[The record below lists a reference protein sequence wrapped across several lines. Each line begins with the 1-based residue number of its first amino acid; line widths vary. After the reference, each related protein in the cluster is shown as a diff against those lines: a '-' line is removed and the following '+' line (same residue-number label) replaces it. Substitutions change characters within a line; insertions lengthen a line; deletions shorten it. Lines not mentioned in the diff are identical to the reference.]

1 VKTRSRWQW
10 RGSIALA
17 GVALGF
23 VIYPLIEGK
32 NDVINSDWPAF
43 ATGAKLI
50 VQDPSHLYDFDVQ
63 RRTQLDVTGGRTLVG
78 LGIHGILPFLAPAWV
93 AFFAVPFDALG
104 TDLGGRLWILFGL
117 ACLAFGLLLAVRPRP
132 PTAILPAFASVPTAL
147 LLLNAQLDGLVALG
161 IGGAIA
167 LCALPPLRGGRVG
180 ERSISPILT
189 AAPAR
194 RGVNWWDRFAAGL
207 CLGLTLVKP
216 QLVLPLGAALILTR
230 EWRVLAGWASAGIVM
245 FAAAAAVYPRWV
257 FDWWHVL
264 GTTVQPGAREVNLG
278 HAGTI
283 LPGPYFGYAVAVLSV
298 LALIVILVLARRA
311 KRDLRAA
318 VAVLVA
324 GGVLVSPHALPADL
338 VLVTVALAI
347 WGNATWIEWLV
358 LSVGAIIAAVVP
370 APVPTV
376 VGVLLVAWLCLRV
389 AGLSAWR
396 WPRGQAPASAG

>member
-1 VKTRSRWQW
+1 VNTRSRWQW

-23 VIYPLIEGK
+23 VIYPLIEG
-32 NDVINSDWPAF
+32 NDDVINSDWPAF

-50 VQDPSHLYDFDVQ
+50 VQDPGHLYDFDVQ

-93 AFFAVPFDALG
+93 AFFAVPFEALG

-117 ACLAFGLLLAVRPRP
+117 ACLALGLLLAVRPRP

-161 IGGAIA
+161 IGSAIA
-167 LCALPPLRGGRVG
+167 LLSLPPSGGRVG
-180 ERSISPILT
+180 VRVVHQRNRFL
-189 AAPAR
+189 A
-194 RGVNWWDRFAAGL
+194 GV

-216 QLVLPLGAALILTR
+216 QLVLPVGAALILTR
-230 EWRVLAGWASAGIVM
+230 EWHILAGWASAGVVM
-245 FAAAAAVYPRWV
+245 FAGAAAVYARWV

-264 GTTVQPGAREVNLG
+264 GTTVQVGAREVNLG
-278 HAGTI
+278 HLGTI
-283 LPGPYFGYAVAVLSV
+283 LPGAYVGYGVAVLSL
-298 LALIVILVLARRA
+298 LALIGVLFLARRI
-311 KRDLRAA
+311 KGDLRAA
-318 VAVLVA
+318 AAVLVA
-324 GGVLVSPHALPADL
+324 GGVLVSPHALPADM
-338 VLVTVALAI
+338 VLVTLALAI
-347 WGNATWIEWLV
+347 WGKATWVEWLV

>member
-1 VKTRSRWQW
+1 MKTQSRWQW

-43 ATGAKLI
+43 ATGGRLI
-50 VQDPSHLYDFDVQ
+50 VQDPSHLYDFGVQ
-63 RRTQLDVTGGRTLVG
+63 RRTQLDVTGGRTLIG

-93 AFFAVPFDALG
+93 AFFAVPFEALG

-117 ACLAFGLLLAVRPRP
+117 VCLALGLLLAVRPRP

-167 LCALPPLRGGRVG
+167 LVPLPHSGGRVG
-180 ERSISPILT
+180 EGVVHQRSRFL
-189 AAPAR
+189 A
-194 RGVNWWDRFAAGL
+194 GV

-230 EWRVLAGWASAGIVM
+230 EWRVLAGWAAAGIVM

-264 GTTVQPGAREVNLG
+264 GTTVQVGAREVNLG
-278 HAGTI
+278 HLGTL
-283 LPGPYFGYAVAVLSV
+283 LPAAYTGYGVAVLSL
-298 LALIVILVLARRA
+298 LALIGVLFLARRI
-311 KRDLRAA
+311 RPDLRAA
-318 VAVLVA
+318 AAVLVA

-347 WGNATWIEWLV
+347 WGKATWAEWLM
-358 LSVGAIIAAVVP
+358 LSVGAIIAAVLA

-376 VGVLLVAWLCLRV
+376 IGVLLVGWLCLRMS
-389 AGLSAWR
+389 GLSAWQ